1 MSIKFQKALVRKA
14 NKNIVRA
21 LSSRNLHPSFDK
33 INNEHSQ
40 YVKTLI
46 DSGLNVSTLESLDD
60 FPDSIF
66 VEDPGLT
73 YNNNYIALRPAD
85 KTRFGESALMVKEVN
100 KLFDDIYTVNNGNIE
115 GGDILRINDHFI
127 IGLSSRTNEE
137 GAENLSKILNSLG
150 GSIEITETPKNI
162 LHFKSE
168 CSLIDEDTILLTKK
182 MMENNVFK
190 KNYKYL
196 EIPKDEEIAANSLRV
211 NNNLLIPSG
220 CPKTKEMLSKNYN
233 IIPLNVNEVFKVDAG
248 LSCMSLRW

>member
-1 MSIKFQKALVRKA
+1 MSIKFKKALVRKVHH
-14 NKNIVRA
+14 NIVRA
-21 LSSRNLHPSFDK
+21 LSSKNLYPSFDK

-40 YVKTLI
+40 YVKALI

-73 YNNNYIALRPAD
+73 YKNNYISLRPAD
-85 KTRFGESALMVKEVN
+85 KTRYGESAIMAKEVK
-100 KLFDDIYTVNNGNIE
+100 KLFDDIYTVQNGYIE

-127 IGLSSRTNEE
+127 VGLSSRTNKE
-137 GAENLSKILNSLG
+137 GAENLLRILNSLG
-150 GSIEITETPKNI
+150 ASIEIAKTPKDI

-168 CSLIDEDTILLTKK
+168 CSLIDEDTILLTTK
-182 MMENNVFK
+182 MLENNIFK
-190 KNYKYL
+190 KNYRFF
-196 EIPKDEEIAANSLRV
+196 EIPKGEEIAANSLRI

-220 CPKTKEMLSKNYN
+220 CPKTYDMLSKNYN
-233 IIPLNVNEVFKVDAG
+233 IIPLSVNEVYKVDAG

>member
-1 MSIKFQKALVRKA
+1 MTIKFQNALVRKA
-14 NKNIVRA
+14 NPNIIRA
-21 LSSRNLHPSFDK
+21 LSSKNLQPSFE
-33 INNEHSQ
+33 IITNEHKE
-40 YVKTLI
+40 YVSALKN
-46 DSGLNVSTLESLDD
+46 SGLNVFMLESLND

-85 KTRFGESALMVKEVN
+85 KTRFGESALMINEVN

>member
-33 INNEHSQ
+33 IDNEHSQ
-40 YVKTLI
+40 YVKALI
-46 DSGLNVSTLESLDD
+46 DSGLNVSILESLDE

-73 YNNNYIALRPAD
+73 YKNNYISLRPAD
-85 KTRFGESALMVKEVN
+85 KTRYGESAIMAKEVK
-100 KLFDDIYTVNNGNIE
+100 KLFDDIYTVQNGYIE

-127 IGLSSRTNEE
+127 VGLSSRTNKE
-137 GAENLSKILNSLG
+137 GAENLLGILNSLG
-150 GSIEITETPKNI
+150 ASIEIAKTPKDI

-168 CSLIDEDTILLTKK
+168 CSLIDEDTILLTTK
-182 MMENNVFK
+182 MLENNIFK
-190 KNYKYL
+190 KNYKFF
-196 EIPKDEEIAANSLRV
+196 EIPKGEEIAANSLRI
-211 NNNLLIPSG
+211 NNNLLIPCG
-220 CPKTKEMLSKNYN
+220 CPKTYDMLSENYN
-233 IIPLNVNEVFKVDAG
+233 IISLNVNEVYKVDAG